1 MFQILGGGGLCVG
14 LVTTAR
20 NSIIY
25 FHIYI
30 MHLYLIKTMI
40 ECWESKNPFNGF
52 DSDVRTRGMG
62 SAVAQIKHLIFTIS
76 KFFAAEYF
84 YPSKEGYSMVFG

>member
-1 MFQILGGGGLCVG
+1 
-14 LVTTAR
+14 
-20 NSIIY
+20 
-25 FHIYI
+25 

-52 DSDVRTRGMG
+52 DSNVRTRGLG
-62 SAVAQIKHLIFTIS
+62 LAFAQIRLLIFTIS

-84 YPSKEGYSMVFG
+84 YPSKEGYSMVIG